1 MLVWPG
7 VKLERAFCS
16 ERHIMTEPENGDKF
30 LIVSSSPHLS
40 EPATSRR
47 IMAEVLIG
55 CAPAALFA
63 VFFFKILAIK
73 VLVTCIVTAV
83 LTEYI
88 FNAVRKKRQTAFDG
102 SAIVAATILGLSLPP
117 AIPFWAAMIGMV
129 VSIAVAKMLF
139 GGLGCNIFNPAMVG
153 RAFLMACF
161 GTMMTFWVMPQNVDY
176 KGIKVD
182 EAGNSVVAVSQ
193 ATPLKQAKQ
202 PIKDSAKPLEE
213 LAKEDRATA
222 VEANSELSN
231 AFWGNIG
238 GSLGETSAL
247 AWLIGGLFLLLR
259 GTITWHTP
267 VGVLGAAAAVS
278 AIAWGID
285 SDVYASPLL
294 HLCSGGLMMCAF
306 FIATDP
312 VTCPLTKKGRLIF
325 GIGVGTLTML
335 IRLIGG
341 YPEGI
346 MYAILLMNSVTPL
359 IDSWTVPKPYGDIPK
374 P

>member
-1 MLVWPG
+1 
-7 VKLERAFCS
+7 
-16 ERHIMTEPENGDKF
+16 MTEPENGDKF

-47 IMAEVLIG
+47 IMAEVIIG
-55 CAPAALFA
+55 CGPAVLLA
-63 VFFFKILAIK
+63 VFFFKILAVK
-73 VLVTCIVTAV
+73 VLFTCIFTAV
-83 LTEYI
+83 ATEYI
-88 FNAVRKKRQTAFDG
+88 FNVVRKKRQTAFDG
-102 SAIVAATILGLSLPP
+102 SAIVAALILGLSLPP
-117 AIPFWAAMIGMV
+117 AIPFWAAMIGMI

-161 GTMMTFWVMPQNVDY
+161 GTMMTFWVLPNQVDY
-176 KGIKVD
+176 NGVKVD
-182 EAGNSVVAVSQ
+182 DAGNSVVAVSQ
-193 ATPLKQAKQ
+193 ATPLKYAKQ
-202 PIKDSAKPLEE
+202 PIKDKAKPVEE
-213 LAKEDRATA
+213 LPEAQKAKAVTA
-222 VEANSELSN
+222 NNMLSD
-231 AFWGNIG
+231 AFWGKIG

-247 AWLIGGLFLLLR
+247 AWLIGGIFLLLR

-267 VGVLGAAAAVS
+267 VGVLGSAALIS
-278 AIAWGID
+278 GIAWLING
-285 SDVYASPLL
+285 DVYANPLL

-312 VTCPLTKKGRLIF
+312 VSCPLTKKGRLIF
-325 GIGVGTLTML
+325 GIGVGALTML

>member
-1 MLVWPG
+1 
-7 VKLERAFCS
+7 
-16 ERHIMTEPENGDKF
+16 MTEPDRGDKF

-47 IMAEVLIG
+47 IMAEVIIG
-55 CAPAALFA
+55 CSPAVLFA
-63 VFFFKILAIK
+63 VYFFKILAIK
-73 VLVTCIVTAV
+73 VLLSCIIAAV
-83 LTEYI
+83 VTEYI
-88 FNAVRKKRQTAFDG
+88 FNVVRKKRQTALDG
-102 SAIVAATILGLSLPP
+102 SAIVAALILGLSLPP
-117 AIPFWAAMIGMV
+117 SIPFWAAMIGMV
-129 VSIAVAKMLF
+129 VAIAVAKMLF

-161 GTMMTFWVMPQNVDY
+161 GTMMTFWVTPEHVDY
-176 KGIKVD
+176 KGIKTND
-182 EAGNSVVAVSQ
+182 AGESVVAVSE
-193 ATPLKQAKQ
+193 ATPLKHFKEQ
-202 PIKDSAKPLEE
+202 IKLKDTPVDESSEVTEIEE
-213 LAKEDRATA
+213 VTVEDT
-222 VEANSELSN
+222 LSK

-238 GSLGETSAL
+238 GSLGETSTL

-259 GTITWHTP
+259 GTVTWHTP
-267 VGVLGAAAAVS
+267 VGVLGS
-278 AIAWGID
+278 ALLISGIAWLID
-285 SDVYASPLL
+285 DKAYVNPLM

-325 GIGVGTLTML
+325 GIGVGSLTML

-359 IDSWTVPKPYGDIPK
+359 IDSWTVPKPYGDVPK